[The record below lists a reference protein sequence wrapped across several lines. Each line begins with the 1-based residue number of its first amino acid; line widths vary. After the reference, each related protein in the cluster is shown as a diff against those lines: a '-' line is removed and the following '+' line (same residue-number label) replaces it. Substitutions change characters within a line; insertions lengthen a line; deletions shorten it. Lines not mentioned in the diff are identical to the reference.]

1 MNGDSYSSRDGRR
14 GGRDYP
20 PRGDRGDRDDR
31 RDRHRDRDRR
41 RSRSPDHRSHRRGEG
56 DVDAYSSSRN
66 HRDREREDRYSGRE
80 RRGGDREWDRDRGS
94 SRRDARRDDDERP
107 SRRERD
113 PYDDRRR
120 GGGRD
125 RREDRFPA
133 QQERRSASPPPKKR
147 EPTPDLTD
155 IVSVLER
162 KRRLTQWDIKPP
174 GYDNV
179 TAEQAKLSGMFPLP
193 GAPRQQPMDPSKL
206 QAFMNQP
213 GGQVTS
219 AGLKASN
226 SRQSKRLLVSKIP
239 PGTTEDA
246 LISFFN
252 LQLNGLNV
260 INTTDPCVL
269 CQFSNDRSFAV
280 IEFKDAPE
288 TTVALALDGISMEAS
303 DSSNGADGGHRGLE
317 IRRPRDYVVPAVT
330 EEVSYDPEVVSNVVP
345 DTVNK
350 LSITNIPTFLT
361 EEQIIELLAS
371 FGKPKAFVLVKDRG
385 TEESRGIAFAEY
397 QDPAASNPTA
407 LDTLNGM
414 DIGGKQIKVSKASI
428 GPTQVA
434 NFDVGI
440 TAISGLASQTAN
452 EVESSRVLQ
461 LLNMV
466 TAEELLDN
474 DDYEEICE
482 DVREECSKYGKILD
496 VKVPRPTG
504 GSRQSAGVGKI
515 FVKYESAEDT
525 TKALQA
531 LAGRKFAD
539 RTVVTTYFPEEN
551 FDVGACLMQDAAE
564 ICILDQKSCS
574 FIEPEDSNIRDIQF
588 LESFARNS
596 VTDPYPASPRQ
607 TDKMGRLHSKGKG
620 ISASALP
627 YSRSPPAWLKTT
639 PEQVVEQIAK
649 LARKGAT
656 PSQIGVILR
665 DSHGIAQV
673 KHVTGNRI
681 LRILKSNGL
690 APELPEDLYMLIKKA
705 VAVRKHLERN
715 RKDKDSKFR
724 LILIES
730 RIHRL
735 ARYYKTV
742 GVLPPTWK
750 YESATASTIV
760 A

>member
-14 GGRDYP
+14 GRDYP
-20 PRGDRGDRDDR
+20 PRGERGDRDDR

-41 RSRSPDHRSHRRGEG
+41 RSRSPEHRSHRRGEG

-107 SRRERD
+107 NRRDRD
-113 PYDDRRR
+113 PYEDRRR
-120 GGGRD
+120 GGRD

-147 EPTPDLTD
+147 EPTPDLTN
-155 IVSVLER
+155 IVPVLDR

-174 GYDNV
+174 GYENV

-219 AGLKASN
+219 AGLKANN
-226 SRQSKRLLVSKIP
+226 SRQSKRLLVSRIP
-239 PGTTEDA
+239 SGTSEEA
-246 LISFFN
+246 LMSFFN

-260 INTTDPCVL
+260 IDTTDPCVL

-288 TTVALALDGISMEAS
+288 ATVALAMDGISMEAS
-303 DSSNGADGGHRGLE
+303 DASNGTDGGHRGLE

-330 EEVSYDPEVVSNVVP
+330 EEVSYDSEVVSNIVP

-371 FGKPKAFVLVKDRG
+371 FGKPKAFALVKDRG

-414 DIGGKQIKVSKASI
+414 EIGGKKLKVSKASI

-466 TAEELLDN
+466 AAEELLDN

-482 DVREECSKYGKILD
+482 DVREECSKFGKIID

-515 FVKYESAEDT
+515 FVKYERAEDT
-525 TKALQA
+525 AKALQA

-551 FDVGACLMQDAAE
+551 FDVGAWHFSQK
-564 ICILDQKSCS
+564 IILQLHN
-574 FIEPEDSNIRDIQF
+574 SN
-588 LESFARNS
+588 
-596 VTDPYPASPRQ
+596 TDHPASPRQ

-627 YSRSPPAWLKTT
+627 YSRSAPAWLKTT

-656 PSQIGVILR
+656 PSQIGVVLR

-673 KHVTGNRI
+673 KLVTGNRI